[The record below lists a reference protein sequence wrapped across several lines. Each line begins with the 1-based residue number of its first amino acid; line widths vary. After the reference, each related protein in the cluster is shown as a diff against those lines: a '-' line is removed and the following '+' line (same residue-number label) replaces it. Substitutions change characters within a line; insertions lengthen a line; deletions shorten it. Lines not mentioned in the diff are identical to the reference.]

1 MFGWT
6 CGDCRLLFFC
16 RRAMGCGQR
25 PAFPAPSDCEGD
37 RFAKLGRGWRREAAD
52 VYPSACVGDTSGI
65 YSGVVASEAKQSRIA
80 RAALDGSAPRCL
92 AMTELLAGHVL
103 HYSCRR
109 PPRIAPSARPKT
121 SSGGR
126 CSTSGRRYE
135 PRSRGV
141 LDPPPARSMTMCWMC
156 NLAPHG
162 CRKARIG
169 AACSLTPSARHPPP
183 SRCRRRR

>member
-52 VYPSACVGDTSGI
+52 VYPSACVGDTKWDLQRRHCER
-65 YSGVVASEAKQSRIA
+65 SEAIQN
-80 RAALDGSAPRCL
+80 RACGSGWLSAEVPRNDGV
-92 AMTELLAGHVL
+92 LAGYVL
-103 HYSCRR
+103 QLQLSS
-109 PPRIAPSARPKT
+109 SAQAQADDPVA
-121 SSGGR
+121 GGI
-126 CSTSGRRYE
+126 CYE

>member
-1 MFGWT
+1 VTAACFFSAGGPWVAASARHSLRPLIARVIVSQSSGADGVARRRT
-6 CGDCRLLFFC
+6 CIPQLVLEIR
-16 RRAMGCGQR
+16 
-25 PAFPAPSDCEGD
+25 
-37 RFAKLGRGWRREAAD
+37 
-52 VYPSACVGDTSGI
+52 SGI
-65 YSGVVASEAKQSRIA
+65 YSGVVANEAKQSRIA

-109 PPRIAPSARPKT
+109 PLRIAPSARPRT
-121 SSGGR
+121 GSGGR

-141 LDPPPARSMTMCWMC
+141 LGPPPARSMTMCWMC